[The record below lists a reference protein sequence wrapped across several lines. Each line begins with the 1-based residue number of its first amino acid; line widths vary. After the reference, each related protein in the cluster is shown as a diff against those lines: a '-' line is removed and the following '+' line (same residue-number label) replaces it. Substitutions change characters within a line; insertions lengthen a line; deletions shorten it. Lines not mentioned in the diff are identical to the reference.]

1 MIPQKDSQVVQKIFE
16 NVRAYG
22 DITVGD
28 IKQIYQI
35 VINLSN
41 ILKPTG
47 FPQNIPPSS
56 TTKFVGRERELELLY
71 QQLQCNHEVVI
82 VAVEGMG
89 GVGKTELA
97 IQYSMLHL
105 QLQNYPGGI
114 CWLQARE
121 QDIGLQIVNFA
132 RTDLGLKPPD
142 DLELPER
149 VRWCWN
155 HWREG
160 NTLVV
165 IDDVKNYNDIERYR
179 PSDQS
184 KFKVLIT
191 TRLKLVDIVDPLF
204 LSVLPE
210 EDALK
215 LLTQLVG
222 KEKIDQELEKAKE
235 LCQRLG
241 NLPLALQLAG
251 RYVEKRKISLTE
263 ELQRLEKSGL
273 GHRSLIVKENDPTWT
288 LKIKRGV
295 EAAFELSWS
304 ELSTFAQELGCLL
317 SLFALAPI
325 SWSLVKETFVEK
337 EEEEVEEA
345 IEKLEELHLLEG
357 KDIEQVVQLHQLIRE
372 FFRGKLEKLE
382 QAHKLRQ
389 LFCQVMIAVA
399 KKIPESPT
407 HQDIQT
413 MTPNIPHVAEVI
425 RNEKILKDNTILSD
439 ENFCWP
445 FVSLSRFYAGQML
458 YEDIKPWYEKQ
469 VLISIERFGEKHLEV
484 ASCYNNLAKVY
495 THLRCYI
502 KAENYYNKAK
512 DICETLLGVNNLHV
526 ATILNNL
533 AMLYS
538 SQNLDTKS
546 FINFQNN
553 YIKTK
558 ELFWQALKIRKN
570 NLVENHPD
578 VAESLNNLGMLYVE
592 HDNYEEAEEFLQK
605 ALEIRK
611 SNYGKKHPKFAE
623 SLNNL
628 AYFYGKRHCYS
639 KSRKW
644 YADTNPD
651 DYNEAER
658 LYLETLSLYQH
669 LFGKEHPN
677 NALTLWNL
685 GSLYLIQGE
694 YKSVEDCFVNAVEM
708 LEKCLGSKHHDTVNA
723 RKQLQ
728 DFRRRRLN
736 GHF

>member
-1 MIPQKDSQVVQKIFE
+1 MH
-16 NVRAYG
+16 
-22 DITVGD
+22 T
-28 IKQIYQI
+28 
-35 VINLSN
+35 
-41 ILKPTG
+41 
-47 FPQNIPPSS
+47 
-56 TTKFVGRERELELLY
+56 
-71 QQLQCNHEVVI
+71 
-82 VAVEGMG
+82 
-89 GVGKTELA
+89 
-97 IQYSMLHL
+97 YS
-105 QLQNYPGGI
+105 GGI
-114 CWLQARE
+114 CWLRARE
-121 QDIGLQIVNFA
+121 ENIGLQIIEFA
-132 RTDLGLKPPD
+132 KTDLDLQPPE
-142 DLELPER
+142 DLDLPGQ
-149 VRWCWN
+149 VRWCWQ
-155 HWREG
+155 HWQHPG

-165 IDDVKNYNDIERYR
+165 VDDVKNYRHITPYLPPQ
-179 PSDQS
+179 PSQ
-184 KFKVLIT
+184 FKVLTT
-191 TRLKLVDIVDPLF
+191 TRLKSNLAGSLF
-204 LSVLPE
+204 LEVLQE
-210 EDALK
+210 DDALL

-222 KEKIDQELEKAKE
+222 EEKVTQESKEAKE
-235 LCQRLG
+235 LVQRLG
-241 NLPLALQLAG
+241 YLPLALQLVG
-251 RYVEKRKISLTE
+251 RYVKNKRTTTKIFLTKM
-263 ELQRLEKSGL
+263 LQRLEEKGL
-273 GHRSLIVKENDPTWT
+273 GHPSLKVEENDPTRT
-288 LKIKRGV
+288 DNIERGV
-295 EAAFELSWS
+295 AAAFELSWE
-304 ELSTFAQELGCLL
+304 ELTESDQELGCLL
-317 SLFALAPI
+317 SLFANAPI
-325 SWSLVKETFVEK
+325 PWSLVKETFVKK
-337 EEEEVEEA
+337 EEEMENA
-345 IEKLEELHLLEG
+345 IEKLEKWHLLEG

-407 HQDIQT
+407 RQDIQT

-425 RNEKILKDNTILSD
+425 INEKILKDNTILSD
-439 ENFCWP
+439 KNFCLP
-445 FVSLSRFYAGQML
+445 FVSLGRFYAGQGL

-495 THLRCYI
+495 THLRYYI

-533 AMLYS
+533 AMLYG

-546 FINFQNN
+546 FIHPQNN
-553 YIKTK
+553 YIKAK

-570 NLVENHPD
+570 NLGENHPD

-611 SNYGKKHPKFAE
+611 SNYGKKHSKFAE

-628 AYFYGKRHCYS
+628 AYFYGKRHSYS

-685 GSLYLIQGE
+685 GDLYLIQGE
-694 YKSVEDCFVNAVEM
+694 YKSAEDCFVNAVEM
-708 LEKCLGSKHHDTVNA
+708 LEKCLGSEHHDTVNA